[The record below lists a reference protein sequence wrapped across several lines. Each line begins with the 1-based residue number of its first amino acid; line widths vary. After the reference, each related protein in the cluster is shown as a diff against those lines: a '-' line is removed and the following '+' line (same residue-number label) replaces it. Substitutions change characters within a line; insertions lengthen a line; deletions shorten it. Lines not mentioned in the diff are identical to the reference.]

1 MHGISEN
8 QIVLFVSDKYPD
20 IRLFPRFYLNRER
33 YMVMHL
39 RAVVYKLLPTNKY
52 CSASPEDRGQG
63 TCPINSWLRTR
74 VIGPHNCTL
83 FYMHHKNPDLEI
95 CRPEAVISDYY
106 NVTGTPRERGVVGRT
121 TKLWD
126 AQCLPACDRKEVRV
140 TIRDDRKKPRWWTE
154 APFSLELTY
163 ESMEM
168 EYYTEVVTTTL
179 PGFIAEIGGQY
190 SLWLGI
196 SSTVFKWKFVRRK
209 LFSNQEI

>member
-1 MHGISEN
+1 N

-126 AQCLPACDRKEVRV
+126 AQ
-140 TIRDDRKKPRWWTE
+140 
-154 APFSLELTY
+154 
-163 ESMEM
+163 
-168 EYYTEVVTTTL
+168 
-179 PGFIAEIGGQY
+179 
-190 SLWLGI
+190 
-196 SSTVFKWKFVRRK
+196 
-209 LFSNQEI
+209 